1 MHKTEH
7 PSLEH
12 FNNSIFIVVFTLF
25 RVEKEWVY
33 RMQLSRMTETWTS
46 KGKRATVV
54 FFPFVTQ
61 LYGELPIPVWL
72 YACLEKAHS
81 RKIPQPLG
89 LQSEENI
96 IYSRVRKGIP
106 LTKHLKQL
114 NSCPFHLKKASKQ
127 VNFTK
132 FVKVVPFRIF
142 LKNSKKQTFLAELE
156 RIDEYWPVCYL
167 MNWELMNICRCAIWW
182 IDELMNINQCAIW
195 WIDELMNIG

>member
-1 MHKTEH
+1 M
-7 PSLEH
+7 
-12 FNNSIFIVVFTLF
+12 
-25 RVEKEWVY
+25 
-33 RMQLSRMTETWTS
+33 
-46 KGKRATVV
+46 
-54 FFPFVTQ
+54 
-61 LYGELPIPVWL
+61 WL

-167 MNWELMNICRCAIWW
+167 MN
-182 IDELMNINQCAIW
+182 
-195 WIDELMNIG
+195 

>member
-1 MHKTEH
+1 MQNKQFTKQNT
-7 PSLEH
+7 PLEH

-46 KGKRATVV
+46 RGKGRLSS
-54 FFPFVTQ
+54 FFHS
-61 LYGELPIPVWL
+61 LHSYNYGELPIPVWL

-114 NSCPFHLKKASKQ
+114 NCCPFHLKKASKQ

-142 LKNSKKQTFLAELE
+142 LKNNKKQTFLAELE

-167 MNWELMNICRCAIWW
+167 MNWWIDEYWPVCYLMNWW
-182 IDELMNINQCAIW
+182 IDEY
-195 WIDELMNIG
+195 